1 MFLRFVAVVSSFFL
15 LNNMLLCVNKAA
27 YLSLALFMDVSI
39 VSSLGLFYTMLLQTF
54 LCIFLGYTQCVFLLI
69 IYLTVD

>member
-15 LNNMLLCVNKAA
+15 LNMLLCVNKAA